1 MLPLFRL
8 FLLMVLGALLTLAGC
23 PSAAN
28 DDDATS
34 DDDDATS
41 DDDDATSDDD
51 DATSD
56 DDDSAAGDDDDATSD
71 DDDSAVG
78 DDDDDVVGDDDDS
91 AAGDDDDAVG
101 DDDDSATGD
110 DDDSAGPIA
119 ASITGTLI
127 SGIEFVSPGGVFQDC
142 ENIYNVTSSGAAP
155 AGCPGCDVSGE
166 VTFQSVVLGC
176 PADQLAD
183 SSGGFVAVGVDIAG
197 SQFYVDQLNGSG
209 WLPYAGAGTV
219 SGTAASGSL
228 TGTLYDDNGG
238 NFWCFDLDGDL
249 LCDPNSTCAFTEEFI
264 VNW

>member
-8 FLLMVLGALLTLAGC
+8 FLLVALSSLLTLAGC
-23 PSAAN
+23 PGAGN

-56 DDDSAAGDDDDATSD
+56 DDDSASGDDDDT
-71 DDDSAVG
+71 
-78 DDDDDVVGDDDDS
+78 VGDDDDS
-91 AAGDDDDAVG
+91 ASGDDDDSASG

-119 ASITGTLI
+119 ASVTGTLI
-127 SGIEFVSPGGVFQDC
+127 SGIEFVSPGGIFQDC
-142 ENIYNVTSSGAAP
+142 ENIYNLVSSGAAP
-155 AGCPGCDVSGE
+155 AGCPGCDISGE

-176 PADQLAD
+176 PADQLGD
-183 SSGGFVAVGVDIAG
+183 FSGGIVAVGVEVAASG
-197 SQFYVDQLNGSG
+197 FYVDQLDGNG
-209 WLPYAGAGTV
+209 WLPYAGTGTATGTASSGSY
-219 SGTAASGSL
+219 SGTF
-228 TGTLYDDNGG
+228 YDDNGG
-238 NFWCFDLDGDL
+238 NLWCFDLDGDL
-249 LCDPNSTCAFTEEFI
+249 LCDPNSTCAFTEEFL